1 MKKLVLIILLSL
13 SAFTAQ
19 GQKIDGYGIPSHS
32 LDLQVSDGMGEG
44 AVAVFA
50 QVLAV
55 SIQAIFNQTSETEFV
70 GWIPYV
76 TTGYNYHFADTRW
89 SMGAELGYWH
99 LAARDNKDNVVTT
112 THGNVGTVALSGKCF
127 YKPKGVCK
135 LYGGLNLGLGTYWVM
150 EDSPEG
156 RTFENPQFFPAFQL
170 NPIGMRLG
178 SEKIAFIAELG
189 LGYRGILQ
197 LGVNIGL

>member
-1 MKKLVLIILLSL
+1 MKKLVLITLLLLSVF
-13 SAFTAQ
+13 SAQ
-19 GQKIDGYGIPSHS
+19 GQTIDSYGIPSHS
-32 LDLQVSDGMGEG
+32 LDLQVSDGLGEG
-44 AVAVFA
+44 AVAMLVEVMA
-50 QVLAV
+50 L
-55 SIQAIFNQTSETEFV
+55 SIQAIFNQNSNTDFV

-99 LAARDNKDNVVTT
+99 LGAKENKDGIITT
-112 THGNVGTVALSGKCF
+112 THGNVGTVAVTGKCF

-135 LYGGLNLGLGTYWVM
+135 LYGGLNLGLGIYGVM
-150 EDSPEG
+150 TDSPEG
-156 RTFENPQFFPAFQL
+156 RTFDKPQFFPAFQL